1 MTPESIVTTWVSDI
15 IAGLGLIVAV
25 VSLVLN
31 YRLRLRD
38 KEQDK
43 RLADVQ
49 LKLQELQLQKEEEA
63 AERRASS
70 RVEARYVLVG
80 LKSHRIRISN
90 TGGTPVTNVTCEYDE
105 NSRPYAIRQD
115 KEPYEFLEPGDSFD
129 EVILF
134 ADGSPSK
141 FVVKTRWVGAD
152 GKEYSRDN
160 IVSR

>member
-80 LKSHRIRISN
+80 
-90 TGGTPVTNVTCEYDE
+90 
-105 NSRPYAIRQD
+105 
-115 KEPYEFLEPGDSFD
+115 
-129 EVILF
+129 
-134 ADGSPSK
+134 
-141 FVVKTRWVGAD
+141 
-152 GKEYSRDN
+152 
-160 IVSR
+160 